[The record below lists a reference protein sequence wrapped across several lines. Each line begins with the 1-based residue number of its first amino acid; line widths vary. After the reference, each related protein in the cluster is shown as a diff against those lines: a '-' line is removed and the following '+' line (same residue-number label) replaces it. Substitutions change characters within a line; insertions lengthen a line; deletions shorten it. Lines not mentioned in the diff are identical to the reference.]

1 MAQAVEHGIN
11 ALARMRIDL
20 LALRSSMKLSLAIGE
35 RQAAALL
42 TPAFATLSQ
51 RSWNI
56 FCLFFPVHKRHLFG
70 FCADFYFQVKALI

>member
-35 RQAAALL
+35 RQAAALNSVRDVKSAKL
-42 TPAFATLSQ
+42 EYF
-51 RSWNI
+51 
-56 FCLFFPVHKRHLFG
+56 LFVFP
-70 FCADFYFQVKALI
+70 CS